1 MMKKRICSL
10 LMIGILACSFP
21 AGISADVEDDLAYAR
36 EQKAEAESAL
46 AAAQAQIG
54 GLEYKKQ
61 ELETYL
67 SGIQAEYESISKEL
81 EKLELEEVKKTKK
94 LTKVKKKLKVIQKK
108 KQKQYEAMK
117 LRIAYIYENGEQDAL
132 VTLLSAKNLGEFVS
146 RAINVSELSRYDRD
160 MLEKYEETCRQTAE
174 KENRL
179 NEKVKA
185 IRAIQEEKGLKQQEL
200 SELAEHTSADIRSYV
215 AQISASEQEA
225 AVLMAQAS
233 AAEES
238 IWRLA
243 EQAEAERQAALEA
256 AYEEDSDEA
265 YDESEEEDSDS
276 YREEEEIEDASYEE
290 ESYEEDTYEE
300 SYDSEDAYDEEES
313 YDSEDVYYEEDSGQ
327 DSCQTASYEESS
339 SGQGTYLGNFKL
351 TGYCNC
357 AQCCGS
363 AGNAT
368 ASGAMPSSGHTV
380 AMAGVPFG
388 TQLLINGNVYTVED
402 LGTPY
407 GHVDIYFDNHSD
419 ALAFGLQYADV
430 YQLS

>member
-1 MMKKRICSL
+1 MMKKRICAL
-10 LMIGILACSFP
+10 LT
-21 AGISADVEDDLAYAR
+21 AGFLMFSMTAGVLADVEDDLAYAR

-61 ELETYL
+61 ELQEYL
-67 SGIQAEYESISKEL
+67 SGIRAEYEAISSEL
-81 EKLELEEVKKTKK
+81 EKLELEEAEKTKK
-94 LTKVKKKLKVIQKK
+94 LMKLKRKLKVTQKK
-108 KQKQYEAMK
+108 KQKQYDAMK

-132 VTLLSAKNLGEFVS
+132 MALLSAKNLGEFVS
-146 RAINVSELSRYDRD
+146 RAMNVSELSRYDRE
-160 MLEKYEETCRQTAE
+160 MLEKYEETCRQVTE
-174 KENRL
+174 KETSL
-179 NEKVKA
+179 NKKVEA
-185 IRAIQEEKGLKQQEL
+185 IHKLQEEKGQKQQEL
-200 SELAEHTSADIRSYV
+200 SELADRTSADIQSYV

-225 AVLMAQAS
+225 AALMAQAS
-233 AAEES
+233 AAEEA
-238 IWRLA
+238 IWTLA
-243 EQAEAERQAALEA
+243 ARAEEERAAALAA
-256 AYEEDSDEA
+256 AYEEDSGDEA
-265 YDESEEEDSDS
+265 EDSSGESSDEDWEEDGSGGEASYDEEAYEE
-276 YREEEEIEDASYEE
+276 ASYEE
-290 ESYEEDTYEE
+290 DSYEED
-300 SYDSEDAYDEEES
+300 S
-313 YDSEDVYYEEDSGQ
+313 YEEDSYEEEASQ
-327 DSCQTASYEESS
+327 QSYESSYEDSYEESG
-339 SGQGTYLGNFKL
+339 SGQGTYLGSFKL

-368 ASGAMPSSGHTV
+368 ASGVMPSSGHTV

-430 YQLS
+430 YQVS